1 MLHSRIEASI
11 LSQETGE
18 LALRP
23 IERLYWATWIVTTML
38 TGVLSGYMVSHS
50 IMLGRFFNWFI
61 ESGNLDLLHRTY
73 TVFRE
78 ASGAHI
84 VYDIPLY
91 LHFAAGIAFVVLAF
105 VLKRHRILS
114 VLAGLSTF
122 WTGSIFMLID
132 LDEAE
137 DGVLT
142 GTADSALIQHYLS
155 INIPVH
161 AAFAAAYLAAMLLLL
176 LIPLLDKRSATSR
189 ST

>member
-1 MLHSRIEASI
+1 
-11 LSQETGE
+11 LSQETGS
-18 LALRP
+18 LPLRL
-23 IERLYWATWIVTTML
+23 IERLYWALWIVTTTL
-38 TGVLSGYMVSHS
+38 TGVLAGYMVSHS

-78 ASGAHI
+78 ASNAHI
-84 VYDIPLY
+84 TYDIPLY
-91 LHFAAGIAFVVLAF
+91 LHFAAGVAFVVLAF

-114 VLAGLSTF
+114 VLAGLSTY

-137 DGVLT
+137 DSVLT
-142 GTADSALIQHYLS
+142 GTADAAMTQYYLS

-161 AAFAAAYLAAMLLLL
+161 ATFAAIYLASMLLLL
-176 LIPLLDKRSATSR
+176 LIPLLDKRSAVSR
-189 ST
+189 SI